1 MFIVSVKPKK
11 KTVIIVSAIVAAVI
25 LLIIGI
31 TVLSTA
37 PASANGEKGSYS
49 LKADGNAGRIEFLEQ
64 FGWKTSGKA
73 TKTEK
78 ITIPSEFNEVYTS
91 YNELQKQQGLDLT
104 KYSGEECTKYTYKIL
119 NYDSN
124 SKIVA
129 NLLVLDKKVIGGD
142 ISETKK
148 DGFMQTFYKNK

>member
-11 KTVIIVSAIVAAVI
+11 RTVIIISAVAAIIV
-25 LLIIGI
+25 LLVMGI
-31 TVLSTA
+31 TVYSTT

-49 LKADGNAGRIEFLEQ
+49 LEAEGNSGRIEFLEQ
-64 FGWKTSGKA
+64 FGWKTAGKA
-73 TKTEK
+73 SKTEE
-78 ITIPSEFNEVYTS
+78 IVIPSEFNETYTS

-104 KYSGEECTKYTYKIL
+104 KYAGEECTKYTYKIL
-119 NYDSN
+119 NYEGN

-129 NLLVLDKKVIGGD
+129 NLLVIDNKIIGGD

-148 DGFMQTFYKNK
+148 DGFMQTFYK

>member
-49 LKADGNAGRIEFLEQ
+49 LEADGNAGKRALEAAAHQ
-64 FGWKTSGKA
+64 LGIQDGQRR
-73 TKTEK
+73 
-78 ITIPSEFNEVYTS
+78 SECPAGCHHRCAEEV
-91 YNELQKQQGLDLT
+91 
-104 KYSGEECTKYTYKIL
+104 
-119 NYDSN
+119 
-124 SKIVA
+124 
-129 NLLVLDKKVIGGD
+129 
-142 ISETKK
+142 
-148 DGFMQTFYKNK
+148 

>member
-37 PASANGEKGSYS
+37 PANANGEKGSYS
-49 LKADGNAGRIEFLEQ
+49 LEVDGNAGRIEFLEQ

-78 ITIPSEFNEVYTS
+78 
-91 YNELQKQQGLDLT
+91 LQSHQNLMKFTQAIMNF
-104 KYSGEECTKYTYKIL
+104 K
-119 NYDSN
+119 N
-124 SKIVA
+124 SKV
-129 NLLVLDKKVIGGD
+129 
-142 ISETKK
+142 
-148 DGFMQTFYKNK
+148 

>member
-11 KTVIIVSAIVAAVI
+11 KTIIIISAIVAII
-25 LLIIGI
+25 LLIVIGI
-31 TVLSTA
+31 TVISTT
-37 PASANGEKGSYS
+37 PESANGEKGSYS
-49 LKADGNAGRIEFLEQ
+49 LEAEGNAGRIEFLEQ

-73 TKTEK
+73 SKTEK

-104 KYSGEECTKYTYKIL
+104 KYSGEECTKYTYQIF
-119 NYDSN
+119 NYDGDSE
-124 SKIVA
+124 IVA
-129 NLLVLDKKVIGGD
+129 NLLIIDNKIIGGD

-148 DGFMQTFYKNK
+148 DGFMQTFYK

>member
-49 LKADGNAGRIEFLEQ
+49 LEADGNAGRIEFLEQ

-124 SKIVA
+124 SKNRCKSPCA
-129 NLLVLDKKVIGGD
+129 
-142 ISETKK
+142 
-148 DGFMQTFYKNK
+148 

>member
-49 LKADGNAGRIEFLEQ
+49 LEADGNAGRIEFLEQ

-78 ITIPSEFNEVYTS
+78 ITIPSEFNEVYTLR
-91 YNELQKQQGLDLT
+91 N
-104 KYSGEECTKYTYKIL
+104 
-119 NYDSN
+119 
-124 SKIVA
+124 IVA
-129 NLLVLDKKVIGGD
+129 RNVLNIHIKFLITIVIAKSLQISLCLIRRLSAVILAKQKKMALCRP
-142 ISETKK
+142 STKTNNNRNTVTA
-148 DGFMQTFYKNK
+148 TFL

>member
-37 PASANGEKGSYS
+37 PANANGEKGSYS
-49 LKADGNAGRIEFLEQ
+49 LEVDGNAGRIEFLEQ

-78 ITIPSEFNEVYTS
+78 K
-91 YNELQKQQGLDLT
+91 LQSHQNLMKFTQAIMNF
-104 KYSGEECTKYTYKIL
+104 K
-119 NYDSN
+119 N
-124 SKIVA
+124 SKV
-129 NLLVLDKKVIGGD
+129 
-142 ISETKK
+142 
-148 DGFMQTFYKNK
+148 